1 MRESEELNTKLDR
14 ERDIFRPLAQKGAQ
28 IYLLISEL
36 HRINNMYRFSLAYF
50 SHLFLSCLDSKDQ
63 MKLNIE
69 EKTNSAQK
77 LKNAEEILNKIIFNN
92 VASSLFKVDRLSFG
106 LYLLKGVN
114 PQAIS

>member
-1 MRESEELNTKLDR
+1 MNIKLDR
-14 ERDIFRPLAQKGAQ
+14 ERDTFRPLAQKGAQ

-36 HRINNMYRFSLAYF
+36 YRINNMYRFSLAYF
-50 SHLFLSCLDSKDQ
+50 SRLFLSCLDSKDQ
-63 MKLNIE
+63 MKLNIQ
-69 EKTNSAQK
+69 EKTNSHEK

-114 PQAIS
+114 PQAISER

>member
-1 MRESEELNTKLDR
+1 
-14 ERDIFRPLAQKGAQ
+14 
-28 IYLLISEL
+28 
-36 HRINNMYRFSLAYF
+36 
-50 SHLFLSCLDSKDQ
+50 